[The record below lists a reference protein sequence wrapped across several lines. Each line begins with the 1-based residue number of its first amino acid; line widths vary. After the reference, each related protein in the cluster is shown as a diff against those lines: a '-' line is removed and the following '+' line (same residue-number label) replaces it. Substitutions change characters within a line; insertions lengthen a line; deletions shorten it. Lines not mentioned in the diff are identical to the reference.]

1 MVRRIMK
8 LTLMVLCIL
17 NGISNTPTM
26 KMKYYAFVE
35 FKTGETNN
43 YGGCTEIGY
52 VTESILKK
60 NKNQLVKVYCCGT
73 KKHTKFVKRK
83 NFVTIIPQY

>member
-1 MVRRIMK
+1 
-8 LTLMVLCIL
+8 
-17 NGISNTPTM
+17 M
-26 KMKYYAFVE
+26 KMKYYAFVQ
-35 FKTGETNN
+35 FKTGDTNQW
-43 YGGCTEIGY
+43 GIEITEIGY

-83 NFVTIIPQY
+83 NFVVIIPQYQY

>member
-1 MVRRIMK
+1 MK
-8 LTLMVLCIL
+8 LF
-17 NGISNTPTM
+17 
-26 KMKYYAFVE
+26 YAFVE
-35 FKTGETNN
+35 FKTGDTNQW
-43 YGGCTEIGY
+43 GDELTQIGY

-60 NKNQLVKVYCCGT
+60 NKNQLVKVYCCGI